1 MSDLVIFEFQIGSF
15 NEGFDRVF
23 LKNQTLYHETP
34 SHPDE
39 ESNPVLIV
47 EEVKLTEEQLN
58 IFWDDLDKLKVWDWN
73 RDYTNLEIMDG
84 TEWRLKIKKPKK
96 RSIKTEGQ
104 NAYPN
109 NFDDFLK
116 ILNTHVKEE
125 LYK

>member
-1 MSDLVIFEFQIGSF
+1 MSNLVIFEFQIGSF
-15 NEGFDRVF
+15 NEGFDRIF

-39 ESNPVLIV
+39 ESNPILIV

-84 TEWRLKIKKPKK
+84 TEWRLKINKPKK

>member
-15 NEGFDRVF
+15 NEGFDRIF

-39 ESNPVLIV
+39 ESNPILIV

-84 TEWRLKIKKPKK
+84 TEWRLKINNPKK

>member
-58 IFWDDLDKLKVWDWN
+58 LFWGSLDKLAIWSWKTKYFDS
-73 RDYTNLEIMDG
+73 DIMDG
-84 TEWRLKIKKPKK
+84 TEWRLNISWKDK
-96 RSIKTEGQ
+96 SNLEVEGQ

-116 ILNTHVKEE
+116 LLNSYIKEE

>member
-15 NEGFDRVF
+15 NEGFDRIF

-39 ESNPVLIV
+39 ESNPILIV

-84 TEWRLKIKKPKK
+84 TEWRLKINKPKK